1 MSIILKT
8 DGTAEVQQQN
18 TQQTTPAMAKDDG
31 STKVN
36 TSTAAA
42 AGDTTAAQASGD
54 TNTVKPNT
62 TVKGLTTEG
71 SGVDF
76 SALTEEYAGKYDAQ
90 LADLYNQITQRK
102 PFSYNSNDDMLY
114 QMYVDRYQK
123 GGQMAMEDTMAQ
135 AAGLTGGYGNTYAQ
149 RVGQQTYDEYMTGLN
164 DKALELEQRAY
175 GRYQDEGDRMMQQYG
190 MLGDLADTDYG
201 RYMDRYNKAAANY
214 DRYMQEAALLGS
226 SGYFDIYG
234 NMFGDDAKNRMQ
246 QIWAAQNLMPLY
258 QAGQMDAETY
268 KSIAGVYPVGYNPN
282 PVVSGGGDGWGWQ
295 RRASA
300 MAAKGSSSGSSGGS
314 GKNASYTQGDI
325 QALMRAG
332 QSTSQIVNTMQSA
345 GIPSTNDVMLDI
357 RDTYK

>member
-8 DGTAEVQQQN
+8 DGTAEVQQQSKP
-18 TQQTTPAMAKDDG
+18 QTTPAMAQDDG

-42 AGDTTAAQASGD
+42 AGDTNAAQASGD

-258 QAGQMDAETY
+258 QTGQMDAETY
-268 KSIAGVYPVGYNPN
+268 KSIAGVYPVGYVAPGT
-282 PVVSGGGDGWGWQ
+282 VAAGGGDGDWRWYQG
-295 RRASA
+295 
-300 MAAKGSSSGSSGGS
+300 GSSSGGSKTPQTKNEIGKAAYQGLASGAISS
-314 GKNASYTQGDI
+314 AQY
-325 QALMRAG
+325 QAIYDEL
-332 QSTSQIVNTMQSA
+332 SN
-345 GIPSTNDVMLDI
+345 
-357 RDTYK
+357 K